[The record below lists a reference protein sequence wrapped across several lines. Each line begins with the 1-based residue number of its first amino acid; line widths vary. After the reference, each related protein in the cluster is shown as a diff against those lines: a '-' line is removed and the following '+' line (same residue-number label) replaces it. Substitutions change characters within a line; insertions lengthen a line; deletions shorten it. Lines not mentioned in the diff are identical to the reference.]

1 MYFRRVV
8 AVGILSLAGQVAQ
21 GGVAPEL
28 AKQDAFIA
36 GSLVMLIEH
45 QLGWAR
51 DSYTLTVN
59 EGVATVTLVG
69 EEGDRRT
76 QLQGAVPQL
85 VGLQGLNIA
94 APAAPAAAKAKD
106 GTSAPTSS
114 AAAAAAAPASASA
127 PSGPSASG
135 ATTAV
140 EAEATAP
147 ASQRTKAEPPQAAA
161 EEPQKPVYSLMG
173 LTPDTVPFPTG
184 DLFATLLADPKQPE
198 FFVSLRQ
205 YDTPSDNA
213 TLAAVGYGET
223 FGLYRREGKHPGD
236 GLQLSVSGGL
246 FAQFNLDAP
255 SDDLVNADYVIGIP
269 VTYRRGPWSSRIRL
283 YHQSSHLGDEFLL
296 RARPERV
303 NLSFE
308 SLEMLLSYD
317 WRQVRLYGGG
327 EYLVTREPHD
337 LDPEGV
343 HAGFEFRGTTP
354 LLWGGRLLGGVD
366 VKSWREH
373 EWSVDTSVKVGLEF
387 GATQQGRR
395 RLRVMAEAYD
405 GFSPHGQ
412 FYDDEISYYGLG
424 VYLGF

>member
-1 MYFRRVV
+1 MDFRRVV
-8 AVGILSLAGQVAQ
+8 AVCVMSVAGQVAQ
-21 GGVAPEL
+21 GGVDPEL

-51 DSYTLTVN
+51 DSYELEVK

-69 EEGDRRT
+69 EEGDRRA
-76 QLQGAVPQL
+76 QLQEAVPQL

-94 APAAPAAAKAKD
+94 APTASAAAKAAD
-106 GTSAPTSS
+106 GSAPP
-114 AAAAAAAPASASA
+114 AASAAAPASAAS
-127 PSGPSASG
+127 SVSG
-135 ATTAV
+135 ASTAAAAGAVV
-140 EAEATAP
+140 ETGAATPSSEQAE
-147 ASQRTKAEPPQAAA
+147 AAA
-161 EEPQKPVYSLMG
+161 EKKHKQVYSLMG

-184 DLFATLLADPKQPE
+184 DLFATLLADPKQTE

-205 YDTPSDNA
+205 YDTTSDNA

-269 VTYRRGPWSSRIRL
+269 VTYRRGPWSSRVRL
-283 YHQSSHLGDEFLL
+283 YHQSSHLGDEYLL
-296 RARPERV
+296 RARPERI

-327 EYLVTREPHD
+327 EYLVAREPRD

-366 VKSWREH
+366 LKSWREH

-405 GFSPHGQ
+405 GYSPHGQ
-412 FYDDEISYYGLG
+412 FYEDEISYYGLG

>member
-1 MYFRRVV
+1 MYVRRVV
-8 AVGILSLAGQVAQ
+8 AVCILSLAGQVAH
-21 GGVAPEL
+21 GGVDPEL

-51 DSYTLTVN
+51 DSYTLKVN

-69 EEGDRRT
+69 EEGDRRA
-76 QLQGAVPQL
+76 QLQEAVPQL

-94 APAAPAAAKAKD
+94 APTVSAKSEHDTAAPTAS
-106 GTSAPTSS
+106 TP
-114 AAAAAAAPASASA
+114 AAAAPASGSSSASA
-127 PSGPSASG
+127 EPSVSEAPTVAEAG
-135 ATTAV
+135 ATTPSSKQT
-140 EAEATAP
+140 EAE
-147 ASQRTKAEPPQAAA
+147 QPQAAA
-161 EEPQKPVYSLMG
+161 EQTHKPVYSLMG

-205 YDTPSDNA
+205 YDTPGDNA
-213 TLAAVGYGET
+213 ILAAVGYGET

-283 YHQSSHLGDEFLL
+283 YHQSSHLGDEYLL

-317 WRQVRLYGGG
+317 WHQVRLYGGG
-327 EYLVTREPHD
+327 EYLVGREPQD

-373 EWSVDTSVKVGLEF
+373 EWSADTSVKVGLEF

-405 GFSPHGQ
+405 GYSPHGQ
-412 FYDDEISYYGLG
+412 FYEDEISYYGLG